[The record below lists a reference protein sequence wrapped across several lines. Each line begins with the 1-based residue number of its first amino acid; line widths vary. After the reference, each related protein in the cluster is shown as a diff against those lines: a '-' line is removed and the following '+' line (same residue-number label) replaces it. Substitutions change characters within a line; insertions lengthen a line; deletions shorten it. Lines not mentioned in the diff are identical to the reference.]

1 MTVPSSASVSFEPA
15 PAGGDARAP
24 AMNLI
29 YNHGNPYQKLMYS
42 AADSPVRL
50 EPAPKSA
57 VGRVMESPESARAR
71 ILHIHWDDRFFGR
84 GAEEDANREEA
95 ARILDDLARY
105 KDWGGRIVWTVHN
118 RVAHARTDGETFA
131 AARQK
136 LADMAD
142 LVHVHTPH
150 AASHVMEAL
159 NVAPERM
166 VIVRH
171 PSYLGAYEPAEATL
185 ARRATEGPTT
195 FLHFGYI
202 RSNKGADT
210 VSWAAK
216 TLSRRQVEGWRLH
229 VVGRAFRP
237 GLRIFRA
244 IEDLPHVTIQL
255 ESAPN
260 EEVAGIFGGAHFY
273 LAPFRDL
280 FTSGSVMLAQ
290 TFGLPVI
297 APDIEAVRQMTAP
310 ENRDLLYPDDGSPRR
325 LLQRM
330 SLVLAMSPEELA
342 ARRAACFDYALETA
356 PERMS
361 RALGRAMGAL
371 L

>member
-1 MTVPSSASVSFEPA
+1 MPSAASVNEEPA
-15 PAGGDARAP
+15 AAIADPREP
-24 AMNLI
+24 VMNLI
-29 YNHGNPYQKLMYS
+29 YNSGNPYQNLMYS

-50 EPAPKSA
+50 EPAPKSR
-57 VGRVMESPESARAR
+57 VGRVMETPEAGRAR
-71 ILHIHWDDRFFGR
+71 VLHIHWDDRFFGR
-84 GAEEDANREEA
+84 EAEEDSNREEA

-118 RVAHARTDGETFA
+118 RIAHARTDGETFS
-131 AARQK
+131 AARLK
-136 LADMAD
+136 LANMAD

-166 VIVRH
+166 AIVRH
-171 PSYLGAYEPAEATL
+171 PSYLGAYEPAETTL
-185 ARRATEGPTT
+185 ARPLPEGPTT

-202 RSNKGADT
+202 RSNKGADM

-216 TLSRRQVEGWRLH
+216 TLSRRQVGGWRLH

-237 GLRIFRA
+237 GLRIFRP
-244 IEDLPHVTIQL
+244 IEDQPHITIRL
-255 ESAPN
+255 EGAPD

-297 APDIEAVRQMTAP
+297 APDMEAVRQMTAP
-310 ENRDLLYPDDGSPRR
+310 ANRDLLYPNDGSPRR

-330 SLVLAMSPEELA
+330 SLALTMSAEEIAM
-342 ARRAACFDYALETA
+342 RRAACFDYGRETA

-361 RALGRAMGAL
+361 LALGRAIGAL